1 MDLLRGFYI
10 FISFLFVISY
20 SVVLKMRKVWS
31 FLRPTTISIKAGLI
45 ITLPPCGAGKK
56 AVYVNMVPL
65 ANCRD
70 SRKALQVENCALT
83 KFPVFLKFN

>member
-1 MDLLRGFYI
+1 MDLLRGIYI
-10 FISFLFVISY
+10 FIKFLFAISY
-20 SVVLKMRKVWS
+20 SIVFNVKSIVVS
-31 FLRPTTISIKAGLI
+31 TAYTISVRPGFI
-45 ITLPPCGAGKK
+45 ITLPPSGAGKK